1 MRMHPPTIKLQR
13 RKPMSDT
20 ENRSKAATPVASHGL
35 FAVAL
40 PDTRGRHC
48 YLTEG
53 EGDPPRTYTPEH
65 ATSYPTR
72 LTAAAAIIE
81 ARKLTPFR
89 PRTMIVVPHPANAE
103 SIHPETKP

>member
-1 MRMHPPTIKLQR
+1 MK
-13 RKPMSDT
+13 T
-20 ENRSKAATPVASHGL
+20 EETTPAPKVGTSAG

-65 ATSYPTR
+65 ANRYPTR
-72 LTAAAAIIE
+72 LAAAAAIIE
-81 ARKLTPFR
+81 ARKLTPLR
-89 PRTMIVVPHPANAE
+89 PRVMIVVPHPANNQLAD
-103 SIHPETKP
+103 KRG